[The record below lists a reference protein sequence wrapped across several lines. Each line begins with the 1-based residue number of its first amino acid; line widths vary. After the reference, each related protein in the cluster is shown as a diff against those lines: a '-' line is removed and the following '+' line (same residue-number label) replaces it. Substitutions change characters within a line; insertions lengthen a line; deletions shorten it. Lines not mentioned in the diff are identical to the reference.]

1 MKEESRKSSLEK
13 RSSLNNQAVV
23 SVTRK
28 PDFLEGAGD
37 NQVLRRLLGEKEEAH
52 LLLRGMLPNIW

>member
-37 NQVLRRLLGEKEEAH
+37 NQVLRSLLGEKEEAH
-52 LLLRGMLPNIW
+52 LLLRGMLLNIW

>member
-23 SVTRK
+23 SVPASLT
-28 PDFLEGAGD
+28 LEGAGD
-37 NQVLRRLLGEKEEAH
+37 TRSLEGSWGKKEEAH
-52 LLLRGMLPNIW
+52 LLLRGMLPNIR

>member
-13 RSSLNNQAVV
+13 RNSLNNQAVV
-23 SVTRK
+23 SVTCK

-37 NQVLRRLLGEKEEAH
+37 NQVLRRLLEKEEAH